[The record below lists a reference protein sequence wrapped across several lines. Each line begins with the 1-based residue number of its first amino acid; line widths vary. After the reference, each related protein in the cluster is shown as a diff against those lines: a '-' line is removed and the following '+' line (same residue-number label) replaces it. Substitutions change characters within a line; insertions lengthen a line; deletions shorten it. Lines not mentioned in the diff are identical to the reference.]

1 MCVCVCVYPWRH
13 DEVCVLCWGSAVTTP
28 YIPNRG
34 RQPIQ
39 MPPNEPPGKHR
50 GSLPQPQPTY
60 TRNCSIWVACTLW
73 FECVCVCVFA
83 WIHTNYTSI
92 THQKVLYTLYRWVCL
107 PTALL
112 YVVLYRRCSAVQLRC
127 NIEHTLHVHIH
138 MCVCVCKCGV
148 YSVYNFRYATWIHR
162 TIYVPRVFALAQC
175 RVITTRN
182 YRLQSSCLLFFFV
195 VLSVVQRLRFWAIFG
210 GTEFLEG

>member
-1 MCVCVCVYPWRH
+1 MCVCVSMKAWCSLCTVLGKCSH
-13 DEVCVLCWGSAVTTP
+13 DAIHTKSRPTTHS
-28 YIPNRG
+28 NAAKRAAGQTQG
-34 RQPIQ
+34 R
-39 MPPNEPPGKHR
+39 
-50 GSLPQPQPTY
+50 LPQPQPTY

-138 MCVCVCKCGV
+138 MCVCASAG
-148 YSVYNFRYATWIHR
+148 FIAF
-162 TIYVPRVFALAQC
+162 TILDTRHEYIALYMC
-175 RVITTRN
+175 PV
-182 YRLQSSCLLFFFV
+182 CLLW
-195 VLSVVQRLRFWAIFG
+195 LNAA
-210 GTEFLEG
+210 